1 MGLSGFPYHGSDLGG
16 FCCGPADGELYL
28 RWLQAG
34 ALSPAMRAHGVDD
47 IPTEPW
53 GFGSGIEEAAAE
65 MLRLRQSRLPLL
77 YSLAWDAHESG
88 LPLARPLALA
98 DPAFAQLWDV
108 DDAWLLGD
116 QLLVAPVTQSGAVS
130 RMVWLPDGEWIDV
143 ATGQRYA
150 GRQPVW
156 LPAPLERLPQLVRGG
171 GILPRQPRMDWAGQR
186 PLDTLGV
193 DLWPRPGA
201 AGSFRLY
208 EDDGV
213 SLAHEQGV
221 NARTALELDWSD
233 NGDGTADIIFRA
245 LPTGGWPG
253 MPQERIWQPVF
264 RGLPGPPSHVL
275 VDGNLAALAA
285 SPGELAGMAAG
296 WWLDLDDGAL
306 KVQAAGPFMQSRE
319 VVVAGVPLET
329 GLAPTPRP
337 EAWRLEPVWPN
348 PANGILCVEF
358 TLPAAESVE
367 LDVVDLAG
375 RRVARLA
382 SGPFPA
388 GTHRVALEADRLS
401 SGLYLVTLSGRGWR
415 ETRKATVLR

>member
-1 MGLSGFPYHGSDLGG
+1 
-16 FCCGPADGELYL
+16 
-28 RWLQAG
+28 
-34 ALSPAMRAHGVDD
+34 
-47 IPTEPW
+47 
-53 GFGSGIEEAAAE
+53 
-65 MLRLRQSRLPLL
+65 
-77 YSLAWDAHESG
+77 
-88 LPLARPLALA
+88 
-98 DPAFAQLWDV
+98 
-108 DDAWLLGD
+108 
-116 QLLVAPVTQSGAVS
+116 
-130 RMVWLPDGEWIDV
+130 
-143 ATGQRYA
+143 
-150 GRQPVW
+150 
-156 LPAPLERLPQLVRGG
+156 
-171 GILPRQPRMDWAGQR
+171 
-186 PLDTLGV
+186 
-193 DLWPRPGA
+193 
-201 AGSFRLY
+201 
-208 EDDGV
+208 
-213 SLAHEQGV
+213 
-221 NARTALELDWSD
+221 
-233 NGDGTADIIFRA
+233 
-245 LPTGGWPG
+245 

-319 VVVAGVPLET
+319 VVVAGVPLEA

-358 TLPAAESVE
+358 TLPTAESVE